1 MKPSRVPCVVAWF
14 LAAGGALAGLSGCP
28 RSQPRVVLYC
38 AQDREFAVP
47 CLEEFRQ
54 RTGLEV
60 APKYDT
66 EAMKSVALYQELI
79 ADKGRPRCDV
89 FWNNE
94 ILSTI
99 RLQRQG
105 LLEPYASPS
114 AEPYP
119 ASAKA
124 SDHTWHAFALRAR
137 VLLVNTHLVP
147 EAERPRSL
155 LDLTDPRW
163 RGRVAMAK
171 PGGGT
176 SATQAACLFEVL
188 GPERARAYYLGLKQN
203 GVQIAPG
210 NKQVAEWVGQGRTP
224 RGEPLAVGVTDTDDA
239 LAEVKAGRDVAVLFP
254 DRAPPAD
261 SRMGT
266 LFIPNTVAI
275 IKGCPNP
282 EGARRLVDYLLSAEV
297 EAKLAESDSHQI
309 PLNPGV
315 KAQLPPQV
323 ETPHAARAM
332 QVDWARAAD
341 LWDEAQ
347 GFLIKEFAG
356 D

>member
-1 MKPSRVPCVVAWF
+1 
-14 LAAGGALAGLSGCP
+14 
-28 RSQPRVVLYC
+28 
-38 AQDREFAVP
+38 
-47 CLEEFRQ
+47 EEFRQ

-66 EAMKSVALYQELI
+66 EALKSVALYQELI
-79 ADKGRPRCDV
+79 ADEDRPRCDV

-99 RLQRQG
+99 RLQRRG

-124 SDHTWHAFALRAR
+124 PDHTWHAFAARAR
-137 VLLVNTHLVP
+137 VLLVNTRLVP

-188 GPERARAYYLGLKQN
+188 GPERARAYYLGLKRN
-203 GVQIAPG
+203 GV
-210 NKQVAEWVGQGRTP
+210 
-224 RGEPLAVGVTDTDDA
+224 
-239 LAEVKAGRDVAVLFP
+239 
-254 DRAPPAD
+254 
-261 SRMGT
+261 
-266 LFIPNTVAI
+266 
-275 IKGCPNP
+275 
-282 EGARRLVDYLLSAEV
+282 
-297 EAKLAESDSHQI
+297 
-309 PLNPGV
+309 
-315 KAQLPPQV
+315 
-323 ETPHAARAM
+323 
-332 QVDWARAAD
+332 
-341 LWDEAQ
+341 
-347 GFLIKEFAG
+347 
-356 D
+356 